1 MDLVETRVVSCID
14 VEDVLVDFE
23 NIHEFF
29 DSLRF
34 DHVVS
39 DID

>member
-1 MDLVETRVVSCID
+1 MDLVETWVVSCID
-14 VEDVLVDFE
+14 VEDVLIDFK

-29 DSLRF
+29 DSLGF